1 MKKIYKTPEMVMIEI
16 DNLSLMAAVSGPTI
30 DPGTAIKPG
39 SSDAKGFDFFA
50 PVEEQEEST
59 RVSTTN
65 EEEWDDF
72 EEEEI

>member
-1 MKKIYKTPEMVMIEI
+1 MKKIYYTPETVMIEVESH
-16 DNLSLMAAVSGPTI
+16 SLMAAVSGPPINT
-30 DPGTAIKPG
+30 DPITPG
-39 SSDAKGFDFFA
+39 SSDARGFDFFAA

-59 RVSTTN
+59 KVSVTN

>member
-1 MKKIYKTPEMVMIEI
+1 MKKIYKTPETVMIEI

-30 DPGTAIKPG
+30 DPGTAITPGNSEAKP
-39 SSDAKGFDFFA
+39 FDFA
-50 PVEEQEEST
+50 PLEEQEEST